1 LKAANGKG
9 NPGLIGSIHE
19 YANDADA
26 SARLASEIKAL
37 QNAGYKPQIGEVGN
51 ANWLGGNTFQERANA
66 TKAVRDNLAALKAAG
81 ADILPWKDQ
90 FQNGQIRHHVGFS
103 KSDQY

>member
-1 LKAANGKG
+1 MG
-9 NPGLIGSIHE
+9 N
-19 YANDADA
+19 
-26 SARLASEIKAL
+26 EIKAL

-51 ANWLGGNTFQERANA
+51 ANWLGGDKFEERDGA

-90 FQNGQIRHHVGFS
+90 FQDGKLRHHVGFS